1 MGLEQKYEV
10 VERNQKWAEENGP
23 LSEEVQRKLDYRFR
37 LDWNYHSLTMEGN
50 RFTRAETQSIMSGL
64 VTVMQKTVQD
74 VQEMIGHDEV
84 VQNVVK
90 MATQELPLS
99 EKRIKAL
106 HKAIVFEEVAE
117 KRSQIGQYKKDENFA
132 YNYRNERSDFL
143 ASADVPDALHRLVD
157 KVNAE
162 LELHRKKRTG
172 VSHLLKTAFDF
183 HADFLYIHPFHDGN
197 GRLSRILLN
206 IVLISA
212 GFPPLVVKRDEREV
226 YGRLLTDIQFY
237 NSSREAYYEFMTDL
251 VIRSQEL
258 LAKAIRGESLEEAG
272 DIDMRMELLKRRM
285 ELMGKESEVQ
295 IEYSKDVF
303 VDALNTWV
311 KRLAEEIN
319 RLREKFLELFM
330 EVRIQVVGQAGP
342 FSSGKKYSIQSFTK
356 DMIELV
362 KVGDRNYDL
371 VQPPIQIRLEYRALK
386 HVKRAPFHLSIQL
399 LVSFSQY
406 EFSVGASI
414 PRFPIV
420 TRLYHQG
427 LSDGEISEILA
438 ALGDHVLNEIEAY
451 LGKK

>member
-1 MGLEQKYEV
+1 MGLEQKFEV

-106 HKAIVFEEVAE
+106 HKAIVFEEKAE

-272 DIDMRMELLKRRM
+272 DVDKRIELLKRRM
-285 ELMGKESEVQ
+285 KLMGKENEVQ
-295 IEYSKDVF
+295 VKFSIEVF
-303 VDALNTWV
+303 RDALNTWGR
-311 KRLAEEIN
+311 RLAEGIDG
-319 RLREKFLELFM
+319 LSDKFLELFM
-330 EVRIQVVGQAGP
+330 EVNISV
-342 FSSGKKYSIQSFTK
+342 SGLNPIGRDYEPTHIQSCTSYFL
-356 DMIELV
+356 DSVNSVFFQLEDDQPIIEIYLDFRV
-362 KVGDRNYDL
+362 
-371 VQPPIQIRLEYRALK
+371 LK
-386 HVKRAPFHLSIQL
+386 QKRGTPLNIHFQL
-399 LVSFSQY
+399 DISFNQY
-406 EFSVGASI
+406 EFSVKTSI
-414 PRFPIV
+414 PGSKLA

-427 LSDGEISEILA
+427 LSDAEISEILS
-438 ALGDHVLNEIEAY
+438 ALSDHALNQIEAY